1 MAAKIG
7 TSNVLFRVGSGSPS
21 KVFLGSVAIL
31 NVPGAPTAVSG
42 TAGDEQVSLTWSA
55 PSSNGGASITD
66 YTVQYS
72 SNGGS
77 TWTTFSRSASTNTNA
92 TVTSL
97 TNGTGYVFRV
107 AAVNAIG
114 TGAYSASSSSVTP
127 ASPGP
132 ATLYF
137 DGDADDDWTNVA
149 NWWLDASHTQAAGRL
164 PTSDESV
171 VASAGIMASGQTVVD
186 FTMSAG
192 SLFGNLTVTGM
203 ATFNDSSTNSGT
215 VTGDA
220 TFNDSSSNSGTV
232 SGNATFNDS
241 SRNSGGSGTVNGD
254 ATFNGSS
261 SNFGGG
267 INGDATFNDSSFNF
281 GTVTGNATFN
291 GSSVNNAGTV
301 TGDAT
306 FNDSSSNFGTVN
318 GTVTCNTTG
327 ECTPT

>member
-7 TSNVLFRVGSGSPS
+7 TGNVLFRVGSGSPS

-127 ASPGP
+127 ASPA

-137 DGDADDDWTNVA
+137 DGDVDGDWTTVG
-149 NWWLDASHTQAAGRL
+149 NWWLDDGHTQAAGRL
-164 PTSDESV
+164 PNSVDSV
-171 VASAGIMASGQTVVD
+171 VATANITASGQTVANLTAVSID
-186 FTMSAG
+186 LSGT
-192 SLFGNLTVTGM
+192 LTVTGM
-203 ATFNDSSTNSGT
+203 ATFNDSSGNVGII
-215 VTGDA
+215 
-220 TFNDSSSNSGTV
+220 N
-232 SGNATFNDS
+232 GNATFNDS
-241 SRNSGGSGTVNGD
+241 SFNTGTITGNATFNDSSDNGNFGTVNGD
-254 ATFNGSS
+254 ATLNDFSGNLGTVVG
-261 SNFGGG
+261 N
-267 INGDATFNDSSFNF
+267 ATFNDSACDSGAVF
-281 GTVTGNATFN
+281 G
-291 GSSVNNAGTV
+291 SI
-301 TGDAT
+301 TGDPP
-306 FNDSSSNFGTVN
+306 S
-318 GTVTCNTTG
+318 C
-327 ECTPT
+327 